1 MSDLFTFNPPLY
13 ADDAEQINTSTIDH
27 KEFKAAATETNEQ
40 TGSFVALVSTFT
52 VDRQNERV
60 MPGAFRKSLERWR
73 RSGQMIPV
81 MADHE
86 DEIHA
91 VVGAIDPR
99 LTAETAQGL
108 EATGTIDTSTEL
120 GARVHALLKKSVMSW
135 SIGFI
140 VPEGGRRK
148 RGKITEIIE
157 VDLAEVSVVS
167 VPANAGVRTLSIKS
181 MPPLDLEDM
190 TDAELKAYSMAA
202 IADVDTKSHKPIRI
216 ASFKC

>member
-86 DEIHA
+86 GEINA
-91 VVGAIDPR
+91 VVGHIDPR
-99 LTAETAQGL
+99 LTNETAEGL

-120 GARVHALLKKSVMSW
+120 GKRVYALLKKATLSW

-190 TDAELKAYSMAA
+190 TDAELKAYSMAM
-202 IADVDTKSHKPIRI
+202 IAGVDRKGLQPITIR
-216 ASFKC
+216 SFKC